1 MSPTT
6 PRRRIARR
14 STVGTALTAVL
25 ALVGSVLLGV
35 VAALP
40 AQAHEGHGHVLI
52 FTEDAAGD
60 WHDAAIAQATPK
72 VKTALEA
79 AGMTVTVVHKETAG
93 GSEAVFTDEGLAAF
107 DAILVFQATATP
119 GTPPRRRRWS
129 GGRRQATASRRC
141 TTPSTCAA
149 TTRGGTTWS
158 AP

>member
-107 DAILVFQATATP
+107 DAILVFQANGDPWNAAEKAALE
-119 GTPPRRRRWS
+119 RW
-129 GGRRQATASRRC
+129 QAQGNGI
-141 TTPSTCAA
+141 AA
-149 TTRGGTTWS
+149 VHNALDMRGNYIS
-158 AP
+158 LS